1 MIFMVVLGWTLL
13 IISTAATATNVNIQ
27 KAIAVGGATTTAIVS
42 QSPIYTEIDNP
53 TNQKAVVV
61 NGTIHATEVTFSGH
75 GTAKGVNFTDSGKG
89 LIIARGNTGIIGS
102 KGQVAMMTSSGE
114 KASATFEEIGHPDA
128 NGTITAS
135 GAAFFDANAT
145 GKLAS
150 LGNAVAIYKDQIY
163 KNGEDKVIAWEWK

>member
-13 IISTAATATNVNIQ
+13 ISTAATETNVNIQ
-27 KAIAVGGATTTAIVS
+27 KAMAVGATTTAIVS
-42 QSPIYTEIDNP
+42 QSPIYTEIDKP
-53 TNQKAVVV
+53 TSQKAVVV

-89 LIIARGNTGIIGS
+89 LIIARGNNGIIGS
-102 KGQVAMMTSSGE
+102 KGQIAMMTSSGE

-135 GAAFFDANAT
+135 GAAFFDAYAT

-150 LGNAVAIYKDQIY
+150 L
-163 KNGEDKVIAWEWK
+163 